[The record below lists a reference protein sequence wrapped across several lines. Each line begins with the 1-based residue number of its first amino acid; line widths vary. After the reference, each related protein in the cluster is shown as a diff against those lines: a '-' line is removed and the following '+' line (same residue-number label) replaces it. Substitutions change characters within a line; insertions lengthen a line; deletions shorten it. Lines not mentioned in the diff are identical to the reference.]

1 MLLTEWAN
9 GFHAERFHRQWND
22 EKERNIKKYFQ
33 YNLKI
38 VELSPWLSRA
48 ALCCLNTVSAVWHVI
63 NGAPTSL
70 THAQRWGGWQI
81 SNWTAGSWS
90 LDEKKTQQSFTVED
104 LTRSVRKWPAR
115 WKESLWR
122 EVRSWWPS
130 SSVSLHISR
139 VQKLALSSLNTHAC
153 GANVL
158 TWPGLLPFK
167 SENTVSGRKW
177 LRSTL
182 HLSAQPTKLCRFC

>member
-1 MLLTEWAN
+1 MVITRCPLLSEYCK
-9 GFHAERFHRQWND
+9 R
-22 EKERNIKKYFQ
+22 
-33 YNLKI
+33 
-38 VELSPWLSRA
+38 
-48 ALCCLNTVSAVWHVI
+48 
-63 NGAPTSL
+63 SL
-70 THAQRWGGWQI
+70 TRHQRSADISHACAEVRGGWQI